1 MKYRF
6 YIVIL
11 LSVLCTRMSA
21 AYYSVNID
29 YETAAAMLAAY
40 NAEGAMELMG
50 DESVRVMLKHYKN
63 AELAT
68 AGIFLTKYMDYKHLK
83 DAGRFG
89 NAEENAYYKRIYR
102 IVSQNIIPKT
112 WDVAKLLV
120 KYPDRAPYWVPFL
133 IKTCEDTKGLCM
145 QFESVVT
152 NNTLSFRNIPFLTVS
167 ENIRKSFD
175 LAHLGGVDWENTFDN
190 ISSLA
195 DNITLD
201 DLQMDL
207 EDIVATGA
215 ALASAGGVNENFVKN
230 SRVGQLFGGA
240 PQKIYSLYNTAGQLF
255 ETLANDGTEAKVLA
269 ILGGTD
275 EAALAN
281 LFETGDY
288 DIDKMISDYSTNAE
302 NRYYTQRYYIYS
314 RDAGSETLCNY
325 TPPTD
330 DWNVIYGPQWTRFD
344 TGDSQFYPSSS
355 QREQALANSESYA
368 GWSRSRVE
376 QLNRQNDGFD
386 YYMNYYTSAYIIS
399 RNGSQI
405 QKAYAYNIT
414 VTKSWNHIEEVY
426 EDVFDSYSMD
436 LNGFLAKMNA
446 KLDSYNKE
454 HEDDGTGRRYYLGM
468 DSKNYYQATDAAHI
482 KGVSS
487 VSFTVHCTDGQKLG
501 EGSTSWKENGDQGKS
516 LSEQSKRFAMETSL
530 PDTNPTAELDE
541 MLRQQQNV
549 IDGLESQISSL
560 ETERN
565 NVSTQLRDL
574 GYDAKLMER
583 FRELDNQI
591 SALEAQLTTAKNKY
605 REIEKARDEALN
617 DFANEKDDVTRIP
630 AIMHDVQAA
639 YHITWEGEGYWSGYE
654 YIRKG
659 KMSNMESLVTFR
671 ARLSLKRKPSY
682 FLGIRYHRAILQID
696 WELTSEY
703 SYSDVVD
710 MMELDMS
717 QTDEQRAAQVNQRL
731 SEIAQDYPSCSVE
744 ADYTPGTQVD
754 AEDDDGLPHLLWASN
769 RLAIARDVEARLVTI
784 YTKLA
789 MLERYILTSRSLKEM
804 IFNSIMNGID
814 HSKRRSIGIEAL
826 NRWKESA
833 SQAVVLRG
841 RKRDEEII
849 GE

>member
-1 MKYRF
+1 
-6 YIVIL
+6 
-11 LSVLCTRMSA
+11 
-21 AYYSVNID
+21 
-29 YETAAAMLAAY
+29 
-40 NAEGAMELMG
+40 
-50 DESVRVMLKHYKN
+50 
-63 AELAT
+63 
-68 AGIFLTKYMDYKHLK
+68 
-83 DAGRFG
+83 
-89 NAEENAYYKRIYR
+89 
-102 IVSQNIIPKT
+102 
-112 WDVAKLLV
+112 
-120 KYPDRAPYWVPFL
+120 
-133 IKTCEDTKGLCM
+133 
-145 QFESVVT
+145 
-152 NNTLSFRNIPFLTVS
+152 
-167 ENIRKSFD
+167 
-175 LAHLGGVDWENTFDN
+175 
-190 ISSLA
+190 
-195 DNITLD
+195 
-201 DLQMDL
+201 
-207 EDIVATGA
+207 
-215 ALASAGGVNENFVKN
+215 
-230 SRVGQLFGGA
+230 
-240 PQKIYSLYNTAGQLF
+240 
-255 ETLANDGTEAKVLA
+255 
-269 ILGGTD
+269 
-275 EAALAN
+275 
-281 LFETGDY
+281 
-288 DIDKMISDYSTNAE
+288 
-302 NRYYTQRYYIYS
+302 
-314 RDAGSETLCNY
+314 
-325 TPPTD
+325 
-330 DWNVIYGPQWTRFD
+330 
-344 TGDSQFYPSSS
+344 
-355 QREQALANSESYA
+355 
-368 GWSRSRVE
+368 
-376 QLNRQNDGFD
+376 
-386 YYMNYYTSAYIIS
+386 
-399 RNGSQI
+399 
-405 QKAYAYNIT
+405 
-414 VTKSWNHIEEVY
+414 
-426 EDVFDSYSMD
+426 MD

-454 HEDDGTGRRYYLGM
+454 HEDDGKGRRYYLGM

-549 IDGLESQISSL
+549 IDGLESLISSL